1 MNENLLNQIVAVLLR
16 DGSVPMTAEELA
28 GYVSPAVAG
37 LVKDYIFKGVVNPK
51 NSPGFITSPTAVVA
65 CTGGTYRGYSNIV
78 LDQFTIALF
87 VSDDGAVWEKVEI
100 FNAVKAEIAKAGI
113 AKTAESMPEDG
124 ILPNV
129 LYNLGE
135 LTDDTE
141 FRLAPGAEGEVNHY
155 YWTFDTPAE
164 DLPTI
169 FWPEDILVWNGGEA
183 PEIAAEKH
191 YEISVLDG
199 VAAFMETD
207 IPVLNDNR

>member
-1 MNENLLNQIVAVLLR
+1 
-16 DGSVPMTAEELA
+16 MTAEELA
-28 GYVSPAVAG
+28 SYVSPAVAG

-87 VSDDGAVWEKVEI
+87 ISDEGAVWEMVEI
-100 FNAVKAEIAKAGI
+100 FNAGKGK
-113 AKTAESMPEDG
+113 ESDTMPADG
-124 ILPNV
+124 MLPNI
-129 LYNLGE
+129 LYELGE

-141 FRLAPGAEGEVNHY
+141 FTLAPGAEGEVNHY
-155 YWTFDTPAE
+155 YWTFDTPAS

-169 FWPEDILVWNGGEA
+169 LWPEEIKLWNGGEA
-183 PEIAAEKH
+183 PEIAANKH

-199 VAAFMETD
+199 VALYVAIEMPDADES
-207 IPVLNDNR
+207 